1 LKKKNSKII
10 LFLIVFNLLFL
21 LNFLT
26 LNGYAAVESFEPDH
40 GLAPEI
46 DGEIDS
52 SAKEWENASKEVI
65 KLKGTS
71 PTDDG
76 ITTSIWV
83 MQNDSDLFISI
94 QFEILGHDSQ
104 EFVGIIISSGKSE
117 SNSSFTDA
125 KIVQFNGL
133 SVADQNFRYYDY
145 YVIDGVFYLDQET
158 NGDGA
163 ALLDENK
170 IIYEFRIPVNVSE
183 DDKDDKDVVLDFGE
197 IYAFQ
202 IIYGEGSV
210 NTNTNKKIN
219 IITIEIEY
227 PPKEPTNIWILVHN
241 ILCIIIF
248 MGLGAFFGFYIYKIM
263 VIKKKYRKK
272 VSG

>member
-1 LKKKNSKII
+1 MKKKNSKII
-10 LFLIVFNLLFL
+10 LFLIVLNLLFL

-26 LNGYAAVESFEPDH
+26 LNGYAAVESFKPEH

-52 SAKEWENASKEVI
+52 SAREWENASKEEI
-65 KLKGTS
+65 NIIGTN
-71 PTDDG
+71 PTDKG

-83 MQNDSDLFISI
+83 LQNNSDLFISV
-94 QFEILGHDSQ
+94 QFELETHNPQ
-104 EFVGIIISSGKSE
+104 EFVGIMISSSKSE
-117 SNSSFTDA
+117 SNSSFTDV
-125 KIVQFNGL
+125 KIVQFNDL
-133 SVADQNFRYYDY
+133 SIAYQNYRFYDY

-163 ALLDENK
+163 AKLDGNK
-170 IIYEFRIPVNVSE
+170 IIYEFRIPINESV
-183 DDKDDKDVVLDFGE
+183 DDKDVTLDFGE
-197 IYAFQ
+197 IYAFK

-241 ILCIIIF
+241 ILGIIIF
-248 MGLGAFFGFYIYKIM
+248 MGLGAMFGLYIYKIV
-263 VIKKKYRKK
+263 VIKRKYRKK